1 MAHSIHFIETISLS
15 PYRIPY
21 NSWITSAQHLMCV
34 RTTADMQPHNSC
46 CAVYNCIVSK
56 SRHYIFQQLP
66 LYTSTT
72 SHIVSNRLSYYLRL
86 LILLLTSAY
95 PITYNN
101 RRYLLAAVILFAFVW
116 HQVTLSGNAPINKKA

>member
-21 NSWITSAQHLMCV
+21 NSWITSAQQRICK
-34 RTTADMQPHNSC
+34 RTTAVVRFTTASFPRTDIISSN
-46 CAVYNCIVSK
+46 NF
-56 SRHYIFQQLP
+56 HYILRQLLILFSIAYP
-66 LYTSTT
+66 ITYD
-72 SHIVSNRLSYYLRL
+72 RLSYYLRL

>member
-34 RTTADMQPHNSC
+34 RTTADMQAHNSC
-46 CAVYNCIVSK
+46 CALYNCIVSK
-56 SRHYIFQQLP
+56 NRHYIFQQLP

-72 SHIVSNRLSYYLRL
+72 SHIVSNRLSYYLRP
-86 LILLLTSAY
+86 LILLLTITY
-95 PITYNN
+95 PITYE
-101 RRYLLAAVILFAFVW
+101 R
-116 HQVTLSGNAPINKKA
+116 LSYYI

>member
-34 RTTADMQPHNSC
+34 RTTAVVRFTNASFPRTDIISSN
-46 CAVYNCIVSK
+46 NF
-56 SRHYIFQQLP
+56 HYILRQLLILFSIAYP
-66 LYTSTT
+66 ITYD
-72 SHIVSNRLSYYLRL
+72 RLSYYLRL

-95 PITYNN
+95 PITYND
-101 RRYLLAAVILFAFVW
+101 RRYLLTAVILFAFVW

>member
-34 RTTADMQPHNSC
+34 RTTADMQVHNSC

-56 SRHYIFQQLP
+56 NRHYIFQQLP

-72 SHIVSNRLSYYLRL
+72 SHIVFNRLSYYLRP
-86 LILLLTSAY
+86 LILLLTITY
-95 PITYNN
+95 PITYE
-101 RRYLLAAVILFAFVW
+101 R
-116 HQVTLSGNAPINKKA
+116 LSYYI

>member
-34 RTTADMQPHNSC
+34 RTTADMQAHNSC
-46 CAVYNCIVSK
+46 CAAYNCIVSK
-56 SRHYIFQQLP
+56 NRHYIFQQLP

-72 SHIVSNRLSYYLRL
+72 SHIVFNRLSYYLRP
-86 LILLLTSAY
+86 LILLLT
-95 PITYNN
+95 ITYPT
-101 RRYLLAAVILFAFVW
+101 YLRALILLHIMTDDTCW
-116 HQVTLSGNAPINKKA
+116 QQLSYLPLCGIR